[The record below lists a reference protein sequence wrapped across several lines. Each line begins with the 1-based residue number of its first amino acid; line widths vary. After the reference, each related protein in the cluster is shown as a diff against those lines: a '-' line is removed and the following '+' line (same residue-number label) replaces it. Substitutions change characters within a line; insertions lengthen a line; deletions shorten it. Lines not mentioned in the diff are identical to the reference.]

1 MEGTPA
7 FFVSKEKKMKKI
19 TVCTANMHNMFVL
32 YKAGFKAPGQFHYE
46 EVPKDFRY
54 LPCATEGNQL
64 LSHPESRE
72 LAATA
77 LKRGGDSLP
86 DAVIFQEVESME
98 ALALFNKHFLNDAY
112 PYSMLVAG
120 HYERLLNIGIMTMF
134 PIVCVRSHKDEKTD
148 NGEYLFS
155 RDCLEITL
163 DVDGSPLT
171 IFANHFKSR
180 FGRTAEEKDDAEAKR
195 QKQGERVAEI
205 VKERF
210 PGEKLESAVFA
221 VVGDLN
227 DTPDSATLAPIL
239 ELGMEDVLSRLPE
252 DERWT
257 HYWAARNI
265 VTQFDYILL
274 SQALSSSSGG
284 VPFIERRGLPTNGKE
299 TASLES
305 DGDITVPVDFERFS
319 EVEEKVFAS
328 DHAFVF
334 FSIAL
339 PQ

>member
-1 MEGTPA
+1 
-7 FFVSKEKKMKKI
+7 
-19 TVCTANMHNMFVL
+19 MFVL

-54 LPCATEGNQL
+54 LPSATEGNQL

-98 ALALFNKHFLNDAY
+98 ALDLFNKHFLDDAY
-112 PYSMLVAG
+112 PYSMLIAG

-134 PIVCVRSHKDEKTD
+134 PIVSVRSHKDEKTEH
-148 NGEYLFS
+148 GEYLFT

-163 DVDGSPLT
+163 DVEGFPLT
-171 IFANHFKSR
+171 IFATHFKSR
-180 FGRTAEEKDDAEAKR
+180 FGRTAEERDHAASRR

-210 PGEKLESAVFA
+210 PDKKLESAVFA

-227 DTPDSATLAPIL
+227 DGPDSATLAPIL

-265 VTQFDYILL
+265 VAHFDYILL
-274 SQALSSSSGG
+274 SPALSNISGG
-284 VPFIERRGLPTNGKE
+284 VPFIERRGLPINGKAA
-299 TASLES
+299 ASLEGQS
-305 DGDITVPVDFERFS
+305 GISVPVDFERFP
-319 EVEEKVFAS
+319 EVEGKVFAS

-334 FSIAL
+334 FSFAL
-339 PQ
+339 PH

>member
-1 MEGTPA
+1 
-7 FFVSKEKKMKKI
+7 MKKI

-32 YKAGFKAPGQFHYE
+32 YKTCFKAPGQFHYE

-54 LPCATEGNQL
+54 LPAAADGNQL

-72 LAATA
+72 LAAKA
-77 LKRGGDSLP
+77 LKRGGDCLP
-86 DAVIFQEVESME
+86 DAIIFQEVESME
-98 ALALFNKHFLNDAY
+98 ALDLFNKQVLDDAY

-134 PIVCVRSHKDEKTD
+134 PIVYVRSHKDEKTEQ
-148 NGEYLFS
+148 GEYLFS

-163 DVDGSPLT
+163 DVDGVLLT

-180 FGRTAEEKDDAEAKR
+180 FGRTREEQDAADAKR
-195 QKQGERVAEI
+195 QKQGGRVAEI

-210 PGEKLESAVFA
+210 PGQKIESAVFVIA
-221 VVGDLN
+221 GDLN
-227 DTPDSATLAPIL
+227 DTPDSAALAPLL
-239 ELGMEDVLSRLPE
+239 ELGMEDVISRLPQ

-265 VTQFDYILL
+265 AAQFDYILL
-274 SQALSSSSGG
+274 SPALSKASLG
-284 VPFIERRGLPTNGKE
+284 VPFIERRGLPVNGKKA
-299 TASLES
+299 ASLKNNRA
-305 DGDITVPVDFERFS
+305 ITVPADFERFP
-319 EVEEKVFAS
+319 EVGEKLFAS

-334 FSIAL
+334 FQIAL

>member
-1 MEGTPA
+1 
-7 FFVSKEKKMKKI
+7 MKKI

-54 LPCATEGNQL
+54 LPSATEGNQL

-98 ALALFNKHFLNDAY
+98 ALDLFNKHFLDDAY
-112 PYSMLVAG
+112 PYSMLIAG

-134 PIVCVRSHKDEKTD
+134 PIVSVRSHKDEKTEH
-148 NGEYLFS
+148 GEYLFT

-163 DVDGSPLT
+163 DVEGFPLT
-171 IFANHFKSR
+171 IFATHFKSR
-180 FGRTAEEKDDAEAKR
+180 FGRTAEERDHAASRR

-210 PGEKLESAVFA
+210 PDKKLESAVFA

-227 DTPDSATLAPIL
+227 DGP
-239 ELGMEDVLSRLPE
+239 
-252 DERWT
+252 
-257 HYWAARNI
+257 
-265 VTQFDYILL
+265 
-274 SQALSSSSGG
+274 
-284 VPFIERRGLPTNGKE
+284 
-299 TASLES
+299 
-305 DGDITVPVDFERFS
+305 
-319 EVEEKVFAS
+319 
-328 DHAFVF
+328 
-334 FSIAL
+334 
-339 PQ
+339 

>member
-1 MEGTPA
+1 
-7 FFVSKEKKMKKI
+7 MKKV

-32 YKAGFKAPGQFHYE
+32 YKTCFKAPGQFHYE

-54 LPCATEGNQL
+54 LPAATEGNHL

-98 ALALFNKHFLNDAY
+98 ALDLFNKHFLDDAY

-120 HYERLLNIGIMTMF
+120 HHERLLNIGIMTMF
-134 PIVCVRSHKDEKTD
+134 PIVCVRSHKDEKTGQ
-148 NGEYLFS
+148 GEYLFS

-163 DVDGSPLT
+163 DVDGVPLT
-171 IFANHFKSR
+171 IFSNHFKSR
-180 FGRTAEEKDDAEAKR
+180 FGRTGEEKDAADAKR

-210 PGEKLESAVFA
+210 PGQKIESALFA
-221 VVGDLN
+221 IVGDLN
-227 DTPDSATLAPIL
+227 DTLDSATLAPLL

-265 VTQFDYILL
+265 VAQFDYILL
-274 SQALSSSSGG
+274 SPALSKVSGG
-284 VPFIERRGLPTNGKE
+284 IPFIERRGLPTNGKE
-299 TASLES
+299 TASLKS
-305 DGDITVPVDFERFS
+305 NRDIKVPVDFARFP
-319 EVEEKVFAS
+319 EVGEKSFAS

-339 PQ
+339 PY

>member
-1 MEGTPA
+1 L
-7 FFVSKEKKMKKI
+7 FLKEEEMKKI
-19 TVCTANMHNMFVL
+19 TVCTANMHNMFML

-54 LPCATEGNQL
+54 LPSATEGNQI

-77 LKRGGDSLP
+77 LKRGGDNLP

-98 ALALFNKHFLNDAY
+98 ALDLFNKQFLDDAY

-134 PIVCVRSHKDEKTD
+134 PIVSVRSHKDEKTE

-163 DVDGSPLT
+163 DVEGSPLT

-180 FGRTAEEKDDAEAKR
+180 FGRTAEERDDAAAMR
-195 QKQGERVAEI
+195 QRQGERVAEI
-205 VKERF
+205 VKEKF
-210 PGEKLESAVFA
+210 PGKKLESAVFA

-227 DTPDSATLAPIL
+227 DKPDSVTLAPIL
-239 ELGMEDVLSRLPE
+239 GLGMEDVLCRLPE

-257 HYWAARNI
+257 HYWAVRNI
-265 VTQFDYILL
+265 VSQFDYIML
-274 SQALSSSSGG
+274 SPALSDSSRGI
-284 VPFIERRGLPTNGKE
+284 PYIERRGLPTRGKE
-299 TASLES
+299 MAYLES
-305 DGDITVPVDFERFS
+305 KKDIAVPVDFGRFP
-319 EVEEKVFAS
+319 EVEGKVFAS
-328 DHAFVF
+328 DHAFIF
-334 FSIAL
+334 FSVTL
-339 PQ
+339 PH